1 MHYITASDGC
11 AALEVLEDLVI
22 TPTRPALATSC
33 DIGVSASSW
42 GVGERAARHPGD
54 ATEGVVRDDS
64 AREAHLRRRPIA
76 RPRLFANRSGTQTRG
91 AVFAPVHLLFTT

>member
-1 MHYITASDGC
+1 MTVRGHLHYITSSDGC
-11 AALEVLEDLVI
+11 ADLVDLEDQQI
-22 TPTRPALATSC
+22 SPARNAPATSC

-64 AREAHLRRRPIA
+64 AREAH
-76 RPRLFANRSGTQTRG
+76 
-91 AVFAPVHLLFTT
+91 